1 MTTYVTI
8 YIEVADIEKTLTQVE
23 DRGGK
28 TIAVIGRDDGT
39 SADENATPSTAPPA
53 DR

>member
-28 TIAVIGRDDGT
+28 TIAVFSMSAT
-39 SADENATPSTAPPA
+39 SM
-53 DR
+53 